1 MVDQV
6 RSIGNVLAPWPYL
19 LFAAVFLVTGVPGG
33 VWLGVTRGILG
44 GFDLAALAFVV
55 ACAPMFRHEADDMRE
70 SAKRNDA
77 NRTLILALSAAVTI
91 VILVT
96 ISGELMQLGRPATA
110 DSALVIST
118 LVMSWIFSN
127 LVYALHYAHLFYSA
141 GSDGADCGGVEIPKT
156 DEPDYWDF
164 AYFSSCI
171 GMTFQTSDSD
181 ITSRLIRRTA
191 MLHAMAAF
199 VFNIGVIAFTINT
212 LGSG

>member
-1 MVDQV
+1 M
-6 RSIGNVLAPWPYL
+6 
-19 LFAAVFLVTGVPGG
+19 
-33 VWLGVTRGILG
+33 TRGILG

-110 DSALVIST
+110 DSVLVIST

-181 ITSRLIRRTA
+181 ITSRSIRRTA
-191 MLHAMAAF
+191 MFHAMATF

>member
-1 MVDQV
+1 MADQV
-6 RSIGNVLAPWPYL
+6 RGIGNVLAPWPYL

-33 VWLGVTRGILG
+33 IWLGVTRGILG

-96 ISGELMQLGRPATA
+96 ISGELMQSGRPATA
-110 DSALVIST
+110 DSALVIAT
-118 LVMSWIFSN
+118 LVMSWTFSN
-127 LVYALHYAHLFYSA
+127 LVYALHYAHLFYSV
-141 GSDGADCGGVEIPKT
+141 GSDGADCGGIEIPKA

-164 AYFSSCI
+164 TYFSSCI

-181 ITSRLIRRTA
+181 ITSRSIRRTA
-191 MLHAMAAF
+191 MFHAMAAF